1 MRSSQRSKLAALTVF
16 VLIAIV
22 VVGGMAWATRS
33 SFELARKNATDQH
46 DRKISRA
53 VWEMSNYMAGIINSE
68 AARGW
73 DEYTRVQ
80 IKKVMAVVSEGNH
93 EQDADWAVF
102 PSPLATSDPPHKWI
116 DVYFQLNQ
124 DGMLSSP
131 QIADEAALWR
141 VDDRHLFA
149 RPRGADRPT
158 WEWLKRVLPGID
170 LRERVAQACRND
182 GAHYSRVSEAAQ
194 MPAPPA
200 EEVQTDFV
208 EGARP
213 QASREYLQ
221 RQRILQASLERY
233 VPPADCVPSDI
244 AAGNVR
250 NGPGRPTGDWY
261 EGIAQL
267 AGDVEISLDP
277 ITTFWL
283 GPGPDGERKLAFVR
297 ECHADAAVFYQG
309 FIGSWNRLKP
319 ELLAQ
324 ITHLFPEADLQPVT
338 GGTDPDP
345 NTGDTQMINLPV
357 RLSVA
362 DIPGGAFGAAW
373 REIQGTLITSWLAAA
388 AVLIVAGWGLR
399 NLVALTERR
408 MQFAY
413 AVTHELR
420 TPLTTFR
427 LYSDMLSAGLVP
439 EGSKQEYLDTLNRE
453 SIRLSSLV
461 EDVLEYARLE
471 NHRIK
476 LNTTD
481 TDGAS
486 LLHLISETLDKRC
499 SANGITAKTEN
510 NLANGQ
516 ALHIDVDLVNRIAS
530 VLVNNACRHARGT
543 KNATVLVRLCGDDG
557 ALHVDVIDSGPG
569 VDRTDARTIFKP
581 FRRGRGADAAT
592 QGGIGLGL
600 ALASSWATLLA
611 GRLDLAARH
620 HTQLGGAHFRL
631 TIPTQSQP

>member
-1 MRSSQRSKLAALTVF
+1 MRSSQRSKLAAVIVF
-16 VLIAIV
+16 ALIAIV

-33 SFELARKNATDQH
+33 SFALARKNATDER

-73 DEYTRVQ
+73 DEYSRIQ
-80 IKKVMAVVSEGNH
+80 IKKVVAVLSEGNH
-93 EQDADWAVF
+93 EPDANWAVL

-116 DVYFQLNQ
+116 DLYFQLNQ
-124 DGMLSSP
+124 DGTLSSP

-141 VDDRHLFA
+141 VDDPHLLA
-149 RPRGADRPT
+149 PPRGADRPT
-158 WEWLKRVLPGID
+158 WEWLRRVLPGID
-170 LRERVAQACRND
+170 LRERVARACTND
-182 GAHYSRVSEAAQ
+182 RVQYSRATGSGRTLAPRTAEA
-194 MPAPPA
+194 
-200 EEVQTDFV
+200 DLV

-213 QASREYLQ
+213 QASREYRQ
-221 RQRILQASLERY
+221 RQRILQDMLEGY

-244 AAGNVR
+244 ATGNVR
-250 NGPGRPTGDWY
+250 NGPDRPTADWY
-261 EGIAQL
+261 DGIAQL

-338 GGTDPDP
+338 ANADPDP
-345 NTGDTQMINLPV
+345 DAGDTQMINLPV

-388 AVLIVAGWGLR
+388 AVLVVAGWGLR

-439 EGSKQEYLDTLNRE
+439 DGSKQEYLDTLNRE

-471 NHRIK
+471 NHRVK
-476 LNTTD
+476 LNANETSGT
-481 TDGAS
+481 A

-499 SANGITAKTEN
+499 DANGITAKTEDM
-510 NLANGQ
+510 LANGQ
-516 ALHIDVDLVNRIAS
+516 SLRLDVDLVNRIAA

-543 KNATVLVRLCGDDG
+543 ENATVLVRLCGDDG
-557 ALHVDVIDSGPG
+557 ALHLDVIDSGPG

-600 ALASSWATLLA
+600 ALASSWATLLG

-631 TIPTQSQP
+631 TIPTQSQQ